1 LVLRNGPEVRS
12 CPDFIAAVANKFICC
27 SGHAN
32 VVSTSCA
39 AKIVVVANKFFD
51 ITVIKKD
58 MRFLPSVIRRPS
70 VRHGS
75 LGSLTAG
82 GTKVTA
88 GELALQRLAN
98 VPRGIA
104 KTLMLAHG
112 FTYDLIAGLE
122 QAGLVTVA
130 PDIATIGGRTIEVE
144 LVMITDAGRRALD
157 GLITQDRREHGREP
171 DNWSLGPGKVSR

>member
-1 LVLRNGPEVRS
+1 VLRNGPEVRS

-98 VPRGIA
+98 VPCGIA
-104 KTLMLAHG
+104 RTLMLAHG
-112 FTYDLIAGLE
+112 FTHDLIAGLE
-122 QAGLVTVA
+122 QAELVTVV
-130 PDIATIGGRTIEVE
+130 PDIATLISQLLKPFFDDQRVQFSAGPAVSMRATIKTPKGERQ
-144 LVMITDAGRRALD
+144 L
-157 GLITQDRREHGREP
+157 
-171 DNWSLGPGKVSR
+171 S